1 MHEASLMNDLVNK
14 ILALAHEQQA
24 RQVIE
29 VQVWLGALSHMSA
42 EHFREHFSQ
51 AAHQTIAEGASLRID
66 CSDDIHDPNA
76 QSLLLRGI
84 EVDI

>member
-1 MHEASLMNDLVNK
+1 MSDLVNK
-14 ILALAHEQQA
+14 ILALADQQNA
-24 RQVIE
+24 HRVTE

-42 EHFREHFSQ
+42 EHFQEHFSQ
-51 AAHQTIAEGASLRID
+51 AASDTIAADAALKID
-66 CSDDIHDPNA
+66 CSEDIHDRNA